1 MTYVRKLILCGLVSS
16 FGSLPAAFAESNTDA
31 MVSNSTI
38 INAPVKAVWEAM
50 RTLRRNDPAHR
61 KVLSSSGGD
70 YVVEEKFDGIPILG
84 QAVCTYKEHEVP
96 MQRLEYSLIKS
107 DKLKAFDGEWELSPT
122 ADGKTNLKLSSRT
135 DAGICV
141 PFANR
146 ITRNRT
152 AKSIAKRLDQVRD
165 IATSTKVAS
174 R

>member
-1 MTYVRKLILCGLVSS
+1 MTYVRKLILCGLFCS
-16 FGSLPAAFAESNTDA
+16 FGSLPAAYADSDTDA
-31 MVSNSTI
+31 MVSSSTT

-61 KVLSSSGGD
+61 KILSSGGGD
-70 YVVEEKFDGIPILG
+70 YVVEEKFENIPVLG
-84 QAVCTYKEHEVP
+84 QAICTYKEHEVP
-96 MQRLEYSLIKS
+96 MQRLEYSMIKS
-107 DKLKAFDGEWELSPT
+107 DKLKAFDGEWELSAT

-135 DAGICV
+135 DAGLCI

-146 ITRNRT
+146 ITRSRT
-152 AKSIAKRLDQVRD
+152 AKSIATRLDEVRD